1 MKRALVVDDE
11 PRMRR
16 VLQILLEKIGLESR
30 AAEGG
35 EQALEIFRTEQIDL
49 VLSDLKMAPMDGLE
63 FLRRLRAVDAE
74 VPVVVLTAFGTISTA
89 VEAMKLGAFDFVLK
103 PFDREAL
110 EIVIRKALD
119 VSRYRLENRFF
130 HEQRSGTPGF
140 ENLVGGAPAMQPIYE
155 LIRQIAPTKSAVLIT
170 GETGTGKELVARA
183 IHDSSPRAAK
193 LFVPLNCTAIPADLL
208 ESELFGHVRGAFSGA
223 HADRM
228 GKFKMA
234 DEGTLF
240 LDEIGDMD
248 YRLQAKLLRVLQE
261 GIIEP
266 LGGNRRVAV
275 DVRIVSSTNR
285 DLRAAIRDGRFR
297 EDLYYRLN
305 VFHLNLPPLR
315 DRVGDIPALADA
327 FLGQF
332 ARELGKPPLTLS
344 ADAAPVLQSYSWPGN
359 VRELRNLMERAAVL
373 SSPGEVT
380 RRLVRSLLPEEPEA
394 ISSDLNLDHAV
405 AETERK
411 LILRALMQTNDSKVA
426 AASLLGIAERTLWTK
441 LKKYAL

>member
-35 EQALEIFRTEQIDL
+35 EKALEIFGTEQIDL
-49 VLSDLKMAPMDGLE
+49 VLSDVKMAPMDGLE

-74 VPVVVLTAFGTISTA
+74 VPVVILTAFGTISTA
-89 VEAMKLGAFDFVLK
+89 VEAMKLGAFDFILK

-130 HEQRSGTPGF
+130 HEQSSAAPAF

-155 LIRQIAPTKSAVLIT
+155 LIRQVAPTKSAVLVT

-223 HADRM
+223 HADRT

-248 YRLQAKLLRVLQE
+248 YPLQAKLLRVLEE

-266 LGGNRRVAV
+266 IGSNRRVSV

-285 DLRAAIRDGRFR
+285 DLRTFIRDGKFR

-305 VFHLNLPPLR
+305 VFHLHLPPLR
-315 DRVGDIPALADA
+315 DRVEDVPALASV

-332 ARELGKPPLTLS
+332 ARELGKPALTLS
-344 ADAAPVLQSYSWPGN
+344 ADAAPVLQGYAWPGN

-373 SSPGEVT
+373 STSAEVG
-380 RRLVRSLLPEEPEA
+380 RRLVRSLLPEDLEPP
-394 ISSDLNLDHAV
+394 SGDLNLDHAV

-411 LILRALMQTNDSKVA
+411 LILRALRQSNDSKVVA
-426 AASLLGIAERTLWTK
+426 AGLLGIAERTLWTK
-441 LKKYAL
+441 LKKYGL